1 MNVLSKLSPS
11 KLIAKIRPKTV
22 VKFQFPV
29 NHYRNNLLLTPKNDV
44 WAYYRIGNTD
54 LNLQDSEKVEDHKY
68 NFRHIMEEVGKKYKG
83 FDLSLYPLDLEME
96 EQFEE
101 FKPDFNQETPDI
113 SEYYTEKLIETF
125 EKMYGHLNRPRFV
138 LGVRIREYNHVTSR
152 FESVAGGLEEVK
164 ETIFDVLGGTA
175 KDKDEELKKFVS
187 KEEELFQE
195 LGSLKAERMTTEEV
209 AYQLKFNFLRNSNH
223 NRFDEQRVQ
232 SIDEITEAILT
243 PNERKGVMGIETE
256 YGKHYVSFL
265 PISRLPD
272 YTLYS
277 RLYYRAQSF
286 PFGTEF
292 HVKGKG
298 LPSDGLLG
306 VRSTV
311 TNKKKN
317 FKVDANETM
326 NLGDKASVNLAKNM
340 KKSEM
345 VEEDLDEELTIYQW
359 LGCFAVYGD
368 TAQECLQRSRLV
380 RKYFRKI
387 DIRVEAPLSDQLQL
401 FQAMTQGE
409 IKATKYWQ
417 QTTNIYGISEFLFG
431 VTNEL
436 GNRVGFPIGV
446 QTEGNKPIKR
456 DKAVKS
462 SRKLVRLNFMATNQN
477 IAGSSASP
485 HIHITGITGG
495 GKTFLMLLMFYITN
509 LFNIQSMFFDPK
521 VKLKEIRDVLL
532 NDPEFIK
539 KYPFF
544 AKMWH
549 NLRFIT
555 LSIKDKSNYGILDPI
570 VFLPPA
576 EAKEVAEGILYQ
588 IYDIDKND
596 DIRLETVDMLNVLI
610 DERSKGKKVGLRHL
624 IDRLKDSNTL
634 EVRKF
639 AQILAQEVEN
649 SLLEL
654 AFSDG
659 SATRIEFDNR
669 SVVLSVEG
677 LTLPEPTTS
686 PQFYEKH
693 EKKSLAVMLC
703 VGKYIELFGRMSD
716 TSYTYEFFDEAWTMS
731 RSAIGKKII
740 NRIKKVGRS
749 QCNACVFATQ
759 SVADIHT
766 DDTQGQVGL
775 LFAFDEDSERPEILK
790 EVGMEVTPANI
801 ELLKNLQQGQCL
813 MRDPYKRTGKVTV
826 HSWFPEWTMANKTV
840 DRTASGNMEEKYAS

>member
-1 MNVLSKLSPS
+1 MNVLKELSPT
-11 KLIAKIRPKTV
+11 KLLKKVRPKTI

-29 NHYRNNLLLTPKNDV
+29 NHYQDNLLLTPKSDV

-54 LNLQDSEKVEDHKY
+54 LNLQDSEKVEDHKN
-68 NFRHIMEEVGKKYKG
+68 NFRHTMEEIGKKYKG
-83 FDLSLYPLDLEME
+83 FDCSLYPLDLEMQ

-101 FKPDFNQETPDI
+101 LQPDFNQETPDV
-113 SEYYTEKLIETF
+113 SEYYTEKIIQTF
-125 EKMYGHLNRPRFV
+125 ETMYGHLNRPRFV

-152 FESVAGGLEEVK
+152 FESVTGGLEEVK
-164 ETIFDVLGGTA
+164 ETIFDALGGTS
-175 KDKDEELKKFVS
+175 KDKEEELRKFQS

-195 LGSLKAERMTTEEV
+195 LSSLKASRMTTEEL
-209 AYQLKFNFLRNSNH
+209 AYQLKFNFLRNSKH
-223 NRFDEQRVQ
+223 NRFDEQRLQ
-232 SIDEITEAILT
+232 TIDEITEAILT

-265 PISRLPD
+265 PVSKLPD

-286 PFGTEF
+286 PFGCEF
-292 HVKGKG
+292 HTKGRG
-298 LPSDGLLG
+298 LPSNGLLG
-306 VRSTV
+306 VRTSV

-326 NLGDKASVNLAKNM
+326 SLGDKASVNLAKNM
-340 KKSEM
+340 KKTELI
-345 VEEDLDEELTIYQW
+345 EEDLDEELTIYQW

-368 TAQECLQRSRLV
+368 TAQECMQRSRLV
-380 RKYFRKI
+380 RKYFRKL
-387 DIRVEAPLSDQLQL
+387 DIRVEAPLSDQIQL
-401 FQAMTQGE
+401 FQALTQGE
-409 IKATKYWQ
+409 MKGTKYWQ
-417 QTTNIYGISEFLFG
+417 QTTNIYGIAEFLFG

-436 GNRVGFPIGV
+436 GNRVGFPIGI
-446 QTEGNKPIKR
+446 QTEGNRAISR
-456 DKAVKS
+456 EKAVKS

-477 IAGSSASP
+477 VSGSSSSP

-532 NDPEFIK
+532 NDEKFIK
-539 KYPFF
+539 QYPYF

-549 NLRFIT
+549 NFRFIT

-570 VFLPPA
+570 VFLPPN

-596 DIRLETVDMLNVLI
+596 DIRLEVVKMLNILI
-610 DERSKGKKVGLRHL
+610 EERSKGKKVGLRHL
-624 IDRLKDSNTL
+624 INRLKVHEIP

-639 AQILAQEVEN
+639 AQILAQEVDN

-659 SATRIEFDNR
+659 SSSKIEFDKR

-677 LTLPEPTTS
+677 LTLPEPTKN
-686 PQFYEKH
+686 QQYYEKH
-693 EKKSLAVMLC
+693 EKKSLAIMLC
-703 VGKYIELFGRMSD
+703 VGKYIELFGRVDD
-716 TSYTYEFFDEAWTMS
+716 TAYTYEFFDEAWTMT
-731 RSAIGKKII
+731 RSAVGKRII

-749 QCNACVFATQ
+749 QCNACVFGTQ
-759 SVADIHT
+759 SVTDIHT

-790 EVGMEVTPANI
+790 EIGMENTPENI
-801 ELLKNLQQGQCL
+801 ELLKNLQQGQCI
-813 MRDPYKRTGKVTV
+813 MRDSYQRTGKLTV